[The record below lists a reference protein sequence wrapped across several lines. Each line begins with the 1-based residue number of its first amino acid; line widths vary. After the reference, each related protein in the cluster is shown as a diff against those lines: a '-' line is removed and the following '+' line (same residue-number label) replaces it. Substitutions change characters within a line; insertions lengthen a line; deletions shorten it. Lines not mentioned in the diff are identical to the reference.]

1 MQQFT
6 IDTVNAVTTQTL
18 VDAANRLVDELPEGT
33 PGDAVYKHWIDSAKR
48 DDAARGVIWPEIEPA
63 HVAKSASSWQIFPS
77 FQIGHALTHAL
88 CYGARPYGYDPNKCI
103 FEAVALERYPEGQ
116 EPKTQWRKCE
126 PTLEDF
132 GPVLIQDFSNMA
144 SVQQGMRNGGFRGTL
159 PNPKAEGAVISLHRN
174 LARYMGAGTPRPL
187 K

>member
-1 MQQFT
+1 M
-6 IDTVNAVTTQTL
+6 
-18 VDAANRLVDELPEGT
+18 
-33 PGDAVYKHWIDSAKR
+33 
-48 DDAARGVIWPEIEPA
+48 
-63 HVAKSASSWQIFPS
+63 
-77 FQIGHALTHAL
+77 